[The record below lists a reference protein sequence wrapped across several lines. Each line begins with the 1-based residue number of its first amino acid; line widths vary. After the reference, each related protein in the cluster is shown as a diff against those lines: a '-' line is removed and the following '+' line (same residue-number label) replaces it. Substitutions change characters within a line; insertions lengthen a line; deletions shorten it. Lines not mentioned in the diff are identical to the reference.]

1 MGNHKKR
8 DMRFIKELKE
18 GDMISSIYLCKDKRT
33 LQTKAGKNYYSMQ
46 LHDKT
51 GYVDGKVW
59 DLSSGIEHFESMDY
73 IQVDAQVT
81 SFQGALQLNIRRV
94 RKAAEGEYNPFDYM
108 PCSKKNMNEMYD
120 ELVSMIHTVKE
131 EHLLKL
137 LQMVFTEDES
147 FIKAFKIHSA
157 AKTMHHNFAGGLL
170 EHSLSVAKLCDF
182 YAKQYPIINRDL
194 LITAALCHDI
204 GKMQELSE
212 FPENDYTDEGQ
223 LIGHIVMGTIMLDEK
238 IKQIEGF
245 PKKLATELK
254 HCILSH
260 HGELEFGS
268 PKKPALLEAVALSF
282 ADNTDAKIEGFIE
295 LLDGNSGQDN
305 EWLGYNRMFE
315 SNLRATSK

>member
-1 MGNHKKR
+1 
-8 DMRFIKELKE
+8 MRFVAELRE

-51 GYVDGKVW
+51 GSVDAKVW
-59 DLSSGIEHFESMDY
+59 DLSNGIDHFESMDY
-73 IQVDAQVT
+73 IYVDAQVT
-81 SFQGALQLNIRRV
+81 SFQGALQMNVRRV
-94 RKAAEGEYNPFDYM
+94 RRAQEGEYDPTDYM
-108 PCSKKNMNEMYD
+108 PCSKKNMDEMYNEMVT
-120 ELVSMIHTVKE
+120 LIHTIKE
-131 EHLLKL
+131 PHLLKL
-137 LQMVFTEDES
+137 LQMVFTEDTD

-182 YAKQYPIINRDL
+182 YAKTYPVINRDL

-204 GKMQELSE
+204 GKMNELSA

-223 LIGHIVMGTIMLDEK
+223 LIGHIVTGTLMIEEK

-245 PKKLATELK
+245 PIKLGNELK

-268 PKKPALLEAVALSF
+268 PKKPALIEAVALAF
-282 ADNTDAKIEGFIE
+282 ADNTDAKLEGFIE
-295 LLDGNSGQDN
+295 VLDANHDKGE
-305 EWLGYNRMFE
+305 EWLGYSRMFDG
-315 SNLRATSK
+315 NVRATSR